1 MQIQTRTMYDY
12 NHIHMM
18 MSSPAS
24 SPPTLG
30 YIQHPI
36 SKLDK
41 LAGIA
46 IKALKCSEN
55 GSLFYRKSPMS
66 PQNLS
71 RHKKSHSLANG
82 TLDDI
87 MAAREARKSDSDK
100 WNGTLIRRSYKSEA
114 KLQRIPE
121 LLLKQDNNCNGGFSF
136 SPRSANGLAQRQKSG
151 SRIALTA

>member
-46 IKALKCSEN
+46 IKYGVELYPVCQGDTLLKKLYPDSHEN
-55 GSLFYRKSPMS
+55 F
-66 PQNLS
+66 
-71 RHKKSHSLANG
+71 
-82 TLDDI
+82 
-87 MAAREARKSDSDK
+87 AREARKSDSDK

>member
-1 MQIQTRTMYDY
+1 
-12 NHIHMM
+12 
-18 MSSPAS
+18 
-24 SPPTLG
+24 
-30 YIQHPI
+30 
-36 SKLDK
+36 
-41 LAGIA
+41 
-46 IKALKCSEN
+46 
-55 GSLFYRKSPMS
+55 MS

-151 SRIALTA
+151 SRIALTAYSNHVV